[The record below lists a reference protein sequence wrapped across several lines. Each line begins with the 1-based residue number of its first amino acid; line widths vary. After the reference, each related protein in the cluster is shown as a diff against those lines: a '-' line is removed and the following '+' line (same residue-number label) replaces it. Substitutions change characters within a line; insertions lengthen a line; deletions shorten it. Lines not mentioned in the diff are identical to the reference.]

1 MSGSKNKPLDFV
13 NQSISPCHGWSMIT
27 TGKSGNNTSS
37 FEFQIA
43 EMFREN
49 VVDRIIT
56 FWSELKE

>member
-1 MSGSKNKPLDFV
+1 
-13 NQSISPCHGWSMIT
+13 MIT

-43 EMFREN
+43 EIFREN

-56 FWSELKE
+56 FAVLCQNVDILRTV